1 MSLIVQNISE
11 NSDKSFY
18 IFTKGADS
26 SMLPNLHS
34 DYKEEIINIKSEI
47 PFLKKTILKV
57 SL

>member
-26 SMLPNLHS
+26 SMIPNLHS
-34 DYKEEIINIKSEI
+34 NYKEEMINIKSKI
-47 PFLKKTILKV
+47 SFLRRN
-57 SL
+57 S